1 MKKTIRDILKEVSIF
16 HGLSDSDL
24 EILEEKMILTVYQ
37 KDDYI
42 FREGELG
49 QELYILVEGD
59 VSITKKDKYGNEREI
74 IKLYGGS
81 LFGEMSLI
89 DIQKRAAS
97 IRVLSET
104 TIAILDYNSVLDI
117 YHDNLEL
124 FTKIILNIARE
135 ISRRL
140 RRMDR
145 LYVEFSDIDPEKLPD
160 FNQKYE
166 P

>member
-1 MKKTIRDILKEVSIF
+1 MKNIRDILKEVSIF
-16 HGLSDSDL
+16 HGLSENNL
-24 EILEEKMILTVYQ
+24 QALEEKMILTVY
-37 KDDYI
+37 KKGDFI

-49 QELYILVEGD
+49 QELYILVEGH
-59 VSITKKDKYGNEREI
+59 VSVLKKDREGHEHEI
-74 IKLYGGS
+74 IELKGGT

-104 TIAILDYNSVLDI
+104 TIAILNYSSLLDV

-124 FTKIILNIARE
+124 FTKIVLNIARE

-140 RRMDR
+140 RRMDK
-145 LYVEFSDIDPEKLPD
+145 LYVEFSDIDPEKLPE
-160 FNQKYE
+160 FRQKFE

>member
-1 MKKTIRDILKEVSIF
+1 MKSIRDILKDVSIF
-16 HGLSDSDL
+16 HGLSEENL
-24 EILEEKMILTVYQ
+24 RALEEKMILTVYE
-37 KDDYI
+37 KGDFI

-49 QELYILVEGD
+49 QELYILVDGR
-59 VSITKKDKYGNEREI
+59 VTVLKKDHEGREHEI
-74 IKLYGGS
+74 IELEGGS

-89 DIQKRAAS
+89 DIQKRGAS

-104 TIAILDYNSVLDI
+104 TIAILNYSSLLDV

-124 FTKIILNIARE
+124 FTKIVLNIARE

-145 LYVEFSDIDPEKLPD
+145 LYVEFSDIDPEKIPD
-160 FNQKYE
+160 FHQKYE